1 MNLKTK
7 RTIKAGLLYAVFF
20 LAVGVLAANMSLP
33 TIPNLGGGEG
43 TVTSLGDVVS
53 YTWVLSGTPTKVTGV
68 TLKFSADL
76 TSGTTIYIT
85 LLNGSDVAL
94 TSGSQTLTS
103 TLSAGNPVTVTMSPS
118 VSAAAIC
125 KVAVTVV
132 GP

>member
-20 LAVGVLAANMSLP
+20 LAVWVLAANMSLP

-43 TVTSLGDVVS
+43 TVTSPGDVVS

-103 TLSAGNPVTVTMSPS
+103 TLSAGNPVTITVSPS
-118 VSAAAIC
+118 VSAADIC
-125 KVAVTVV
+125 KVAVTVA